1 MGVGKKS
8 SSQCGSRL
16 MFERVIAPSLTC
28 KGSRLKM
35 AGLAIILFFGSN

>member
-1 MGVGKKS
+1 MIVTKPGIKPGLKCVG
-8 SSQCGSRL
+8 GD
-16 MFERVIAPSLTC
+16 TC